1 MSCRKSEIGL
11 SLRHEQSVR
20 SACQIVANRFDGS
33 FATTKAG
40 GKILLAFIRVT
51 H

>member
-1 MSCRKSEIGL
+1 MSSP
-11 SLRHEQSVR
+11 SLRHAKSWA
-20 SACQIVANRFDGS
+20 SRFDGS

-51 H
+51 N